1 MYLQGISSNFNSWVS
16 VTEIFGITNH
26 FILIFKKLNYNLAHT
41 DLQTSRVFGIDVV
54 RKKLEILQF
63 QFWKILREQVSHPR
77 TRSYGSERP
86 FHF

>member
-1 MYLQGISSNFNSWVS
+1 MIFPSNDVVRLFSDVETMS
-16 VTEIFGITNH
+16 CIYRVFRL
-26 FILIFKKLNYNLAHT
+26 ILIVEYQ
-41 DLQTSRVFGIDVV
+41 LQKFLELLSRVFGIDVV